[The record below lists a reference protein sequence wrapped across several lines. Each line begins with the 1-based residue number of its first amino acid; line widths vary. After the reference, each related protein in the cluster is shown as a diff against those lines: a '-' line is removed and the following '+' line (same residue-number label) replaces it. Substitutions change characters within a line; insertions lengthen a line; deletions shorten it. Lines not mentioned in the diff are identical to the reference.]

1 VSYLLDTNVV
11 SELAKPR
18 PAPAVLAW
26 FRATPDNLLHLSVLS
41 AGELRHG
48 VERLPD
54 GTRKERLRVWLEADV
69 PAWFGER
76 LLAVTADVA
85 ERWGRVL
92 AEVRRPVPAIDS
104 LLAATAVHH
113 GLRIVTR
120 NGADFRW
127 FPGVEVIDPWV
138 A

>member
-1 VSYLLDTNVV
+1 LSYLLDTNVV

-18 PAPAVLAW
+18 PTSAVLGW
-26 FRATPDNLLHLSVLS
+26 FRDTPDELLHLSVLS
-41 AGELRHG
+41 AGELRNG

-69 PAWFGER
+69 PEWFGAR
-76 LLAVTADVA
+76 LLAVTAGVA
-85 ERWGRVL
+85 ERWGRLL

-104 LLAATAVHH
+104 LLAATALHH

-120 NGADFRW
+120 NEADFR
-127 FPGVEVIDPWV
+127 FPGVVVINPWV